1 MSYNDLNNDYIMSI
15 IEDISKCN
23 TVSYEDLPKYDLF
36 LSQVIDYLNDKFPD
50 DKYTNNIVQNYIKS
64 EVISKPEDGKKRGY
78 TRMHLAQL
86 ALLSYMR
93 PLLTTEEIKK
103 VFKLA
108 FNNINDRADD
118 ILSWEDAYRGFC
130 EIQEKSV
137 KDFFATP
144 LLDENKLEELIK
156 GTNKIEDEKDA
167 EAIRTFLIVMTLIAR
182 GSVIKS
188 LVQKIVADYY
198 LKYDQE

>member
-1 MSYNDLNNDYIMSI
+1 MSCSDLNNDYIMNI

-23 TVSYEDLPKYDLF
+23 MVAYDDLPKYDLF

-50 DKYTNNIVQNYIKS
+50 DKYTNNIVRNYIKS

-78 TRMHLAQL
+78 TKMHLAQL

-108 FNNINDRADD
+108 FNNINDRTDD
-118 ILSWEDAYRGFC
+118 ILSWEDAYQGFC

-137 KDFFATP
+137 KDFLSVP
-144 LLDENKLEELIK
+144 LLDEGKLEELIK
-156 GTNKIEDEKDA
+156 GTNKIQNEKDA

-188 LVQKIVADYY
+188 LVQKIVEDYY
-198 LKYDQE
+198 STHE

>member
-1 MSYNDLNNDYIMSI
+1 MSCNKLNNDYIRNI
-15 IEDISKCN
+15 IEDISNCN
-23 TVSYEDLPKYDLF
+23 MASYEDLPKYDLF

-78 TRMHLAQL
+78 TKMHLAQL

-93 PLLTTEEIKK
+93 PLLTTEEIRK

-108 FNNINDRADD
+108 FNNINDRTDD
-118 ILSWEDAYRGFC
+118 ILSWEDAYQGFY
-130 EIQEKSV
+130 EIQEQSI
-137 KDFFATP
+137 KDFLAVP
-144 LLDENKLEELIK
+144 LLDEDKLEELIK
-156 GTNKIEDEKDA
+156 GTNKIENEEDA
-167 EAIRTFLIVMTLIAR
+167 EAVRTFLTVMTLIAR

-188 LVQKIVADYY
+188 LVQKIVEDYY
-198 LKYDQE
+198 VKHD